1 MVLDAAFAPQAN
13 LGLKILSF
21 FTTGAFFLITLF
33 LKLCY
38 STALYAT
45 LAEISRRIALFR
57 RTRRPALRALLLLPA
72 VVVFCTAI
80 LFALNLW
87 RVVFGS
93 LNLKGFAQAFNPM
106 DILWVFLRAGF
117 FLGAVVLGG
126 ALGLMVANHV
136 TLGRDRF
143 GGVLYKNRGR
153 YLAFWFAAFSVCG
166 LFRLLPWGFVT
177 YWTVWVVVLAACL
190 VTAAH
195 WSIYAKVRSVAA
207 APAPGLPAGGEIAF
221 TLAAREAVALSALLR
236 GRAPRDAEALARSLA
251 DPDPSWLAHPAW
263 TAELR
268 ALVQDPPALG
278 AALEG
283 LSAKG
288 LAAKSGKGWTPAGP
302 AARLRLMGFAETA
315 AGLTVRKGGAA
326 RTVVLHRQGPTVLLL
341 EPGPATLGVREF
353 PRGADAV
360 AALAGA
366 AEGHER

>member
-57 RTRRPALRALLLLPA
+57 QTRRPALRALLLLPA

-93 LNLKGFAQAFNPM
+93 LDLKGFTQAFNPM
-106 DILWVFLRAGF
+106 DIIWVFLRGGF
-117 FLGAVVLGG
+117 FLGAVALG
-126 ALGLMVANHV
+126 AVLGLMVANHV

-195 WSIYAKVRSVAA
+195 WSIYGKVRSVAA
-207 APAPGLPAGGEIAF
+207 ATAPGLPAGGEIAF

-268 ALVQDPPALG
+268 VLVQDPSALG

-283 LSAKG
+283 LSVKG
-288 LAAKSGKGWTPAGP
+288 LAAKNGKGWSPAGP

-315 AGLTVRKGGAA
+315 AGLTVRKAGAA
-326 RTVVLHRQGPTVLLL
+326 RTVVLHLQGPSALLL

-360 AALAGA
+360 AALVGA
-366 AEGHER
+366 AEGRAG